1 MKGFIAILIFL
12 LLVLGYLFLNKKDAN
27 VITEAEIQKIEE
39 EKAKEPT
46 AEELID
52 AQFGIREEDAEA
64 RYAPF
69 IPQN

>member
-27 VITEAEIQKIEE
+27 VVTEAEIQKMEQE
-39 EKAKEPT
+39 RAEEPT

-52 AQFGIREEDAEA
+52 AQFGVSEEDAEA

-69 IPQN
+69 MPQN